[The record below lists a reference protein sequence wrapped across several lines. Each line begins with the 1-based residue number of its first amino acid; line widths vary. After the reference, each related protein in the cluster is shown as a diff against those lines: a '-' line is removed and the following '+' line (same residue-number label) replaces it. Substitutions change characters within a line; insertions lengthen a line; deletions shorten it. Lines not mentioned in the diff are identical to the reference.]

1 MRNYFLIGQIMG
13 AKIVTRKDKATQ
25 VNQSSTEVTVQF
37 IDYDKNGE
45 LVMDVDVITY
55 DAKQLDDFKSNVG
68 KFIAVPYLYLNIP
81 KGTYLFP
88 DEMMTPHF
96 YTTNPL
102 FPNVNNSTDKK
113 TEIKTA

>member
-1 MRNYFLIGQIMG
+1 MRNYFLIGQVMG
-13 AKIVTRKDKATQ
+13 AKPVTRKDKATGI
-25 VNQSSTEVTVQF
+25 NQSSTEITVQY

-45 LVMDVDVITY
+45 LVMDVDVINY
-55 DAKQLDDFKSNVG
+55 DIKFLDEFKQNVG
-68 KFIAVPYLYLNIP
+68 KFIAVPYLYLNLP

-88 DEMMTPHF
+88 DEMMSHHF

-102 FPNVNNSTDKK
+102 VPNVNNSTDKK